1 MKILEICQELTKEIP
16 SEQIYMN
23 EPMSKHTTFKV
34 GGNADVFV
42 KVRNIEQLKYVI
54 KIAKKND
61 VHMYIIGNGSN
72 ILVKDNGIRG
82 IVVKIEFEDIKIEKN
97 ENEAIVTVGAGVKLM
112 QLAQELLKN
121 SISGFEFASGIPGTI
136 GGAVKMNAGAYGKE
150 MKDIIASTKCLD
162 LKRYNMIEEKEY
174 IDDIEITEYLEKSDE
189 PDILDLNN
197 KEQEFEY
204 RNSIF
209 SNKRYVILETKLKL
223 AYGSKEEI
231 ENNMRELVTKR
242 KESQPNEPSAG
253 STFKRGEYFI
263 TAKLIDEC
271 GLKGYSIGGAKVSEK
286 HAGFIVNAGDATA
299 QDILELIKYVKDK
312 VYEKTGKFIKL
323 EVEVLGE

>member
-253 STFKRGEYFI
+253 STFKRGEDFI

-286 HAGFIVNAGDATA
+286 HAGFIVNTGDATA